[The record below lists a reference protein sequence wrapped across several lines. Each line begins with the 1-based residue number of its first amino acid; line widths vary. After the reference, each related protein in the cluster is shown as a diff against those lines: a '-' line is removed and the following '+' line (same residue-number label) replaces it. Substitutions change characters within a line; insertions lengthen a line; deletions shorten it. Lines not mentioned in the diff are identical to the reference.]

1 MAESEKLWIPDV
13 GWVPE
18 NEVTAEQL
26 EARLA
31 HWRKLR
37 GADPPG
43 MAEHRDQAR
52 LDKLAAASP
61 AAAPEEERDA

>member
-13 GWVPE
+13 GWVRE
-18 NEVTAEQL
+18 NEVTIEQL

-37 GADPPG
+37 GAEPAG
-43 MAEHRDQAR
+43 TAEQRDEAR
-52 LDKLAAASP
+52 LAKLTAAGP
-61 AAAPEEERDA
+61 AAAPKEGSDG